1 MTQAAVILIV
11 GWSAFSFYFL
21 GYTSIANEYSLLESA
36 QVCLL
41 LISLVIT
48 IYTALDRVREDKIIS
63 IILSIALLGILL
75 REIDLE
81 DFNMPMWIIA
91 LGSGS
96 GRTLLLSLMLAP
108 VLLFM
113 VVKYQQ
119 YYGLVKNYFM
129 SQVGISL
136 ILSFCLLLIGSLF
149 EHEYLLSR
157 TLIEESL
164 ELIAYGLFFRGVFI
178 MFQSETKTD
187 QTP

>member
-1 MTQAAVILIV
+1 
-11 GWSAFSFYFL
+11 
-21 GYTSIANEYSLLESA
+21 
-36 QVCLL
+36 
-41 LISLVIT
+41 
-48 IYTALDRVREDKIIS
+48 
-63 IILSIALLGILL
+63 
-75 REIDLE
+75 
-81 DFNMPMWIIA
+81 MPMWIIA
-91 LGSGS
+91 IGSGS

-164 ELIAYGLFFRGVFI
+164 ELIAYGFFFRGVFI
-178 MFQSETKTD
+178 MFQSEIKND
-187 QTP
+187 QTS